1 MDDVVDELYGG
12 TLDDFVARRDAAVRA
27 AKAAKDKELAG
38 RIASLRK
45 PTVAAWAVNLLVRD
59 DASLADAL
67 RDLGEGM
74 RDAERS
80 LDGPALRELGKQRRA
95 LVSGLVTRARRL
107 AADAGQKVSTAA
119 AQEVEQTLTAAL
131 ADPRVADAV
140 AAGTLTHGTEHVGF
154 GSADTTAPPDREAL
168 LPDPGTNA
176 SHSSARGSGRAVE
189 PVDGGTGAEG
199 ASGRSS
205 RAGAARG
212 RAGGPGARGRGGDA
226 GAEVPGGDSA
236 GGGRDSGADGPATS
250 PDRASARTTSE
261 ARERER
267 QERERE
273 RLRRRH
279 EQAVAAREAA
289 EADLERARTRHEDT
303 ATAEQQA
310 VVALEDAQTA
320 STAAYAAEE
329 ELVRALADVRRRLA
343 DARAALPR
351 VDEALVTAR
360 ARAREH
366 EKSVRAAARELERA
380 TKAADRARDQE
391 RRASDELP

>member
-1 MDDVVDELYGG
+1 MTSLDDVVDELYGG

-27 AKAAKDKELAG
+27 AKAAKDREVAG

-45 PTVAAWAVNLLVRD
+45 PTVAAWAVNVLVRD
-59 DASLADAL
+59 DPSLADAL

-74 RDAERS
+74 RDAERT

-95 LVSGLVTRARRL
+95 LVSGLVARARRL
-107 AADAGQKVSTAA
+107 AADGGQKLSTAA
-119 AQEVEQTLTAAL
+119 AQEVEHTLTAAL
-131 ADPRVADAV
+131 ADPGVADAV

-154 GSADTTAPPDREAL
+154 GAAPAVPDDREAV
-168 LPDPGTNA
+168 LPESGGNA
-176 SHSSARGSGRAVE
+176 ARSTGRE
-189 PVDGGTGAEG
+189 ER
-199 ASGRSS
+199 ASGRGG
-205 RAGAARG
+205 AGGAAARP
-212 RAGGPGARGRGGDA
+212 RARDGGPERAHRTARTSDGA
-226 GAEVPGGDSA
+226 S
-236 GGGRDSGADGPATS
+236 DG
-250 PDRASARTTSE
+250 ASAAQT
-261 ARERER
+261 REHERREK
-267 QERERE
+267 ERE

-303 ATAEQQA
+303 AAAEQQA
-310 VVALEDAQTA
+310 VAALEDAETTSAQ
-320 STAAYAAEE
+320 AYAAEE

-351 VDEALVTAR
+351 VDETLVAAR

-366 EKSVRAAARELERA
+366 EKAVRAAARELDRA

>member
-1 MDDVVDELYGG
+1 MAGMDDVVDELYGG

-27 AKAAKDKELAG
+27 AKAAKDKALAG

-154 GSADTTAPPDREAL
+154 GSADATAPADTAEREAL
-168 LPDPGTNA
+168 LPDSGNNA
-176 SHSSARGSGRAVE
+176 SRSGARG
-189 PVDGGTGAEG
+189 GG
-199 ASGRSS
+199 
-205 RAGAARG
+205 ARG
-212 RAGGPGARGRGGDA
+212 RARAAGAGGPGGG
-226 GAEVPGGDSA
+226 
-236 GGGRDSGADGPATS
+236 SGADGPTTS
-250 PDRASARTTSE
+250 PARAPARATSE

-279 EQAVAAREAA
+279 EQAVAARDAA
-289 EADLERARTRHEDT
+289 EADLERARTRHEDS
-303 ATAEQQA
+303 AAAEQQA

-320 STAAYAAEE
+320 STNAYAAEE

-380 TKAADRARDQE
+380 TKATDRARDQE

>member
-1 MDDVVDELYGG
+1 MTSLDDVVDELYGG

-38 RIASLRK
+38 RIGSLRK
-45 PTVAAWAVNLLVRD
+45 PTVAAWAVNVLVRD
-59 DASLADAL
+59 DPSLADAL

-74 RDAERS
+74 RDAERN

-95 LVSGLVTRARRL
+95 LVSGLVARARRL
-107 AADAGQKVSTAA
+107 AADGGQKLSTAA
-119 AQEVEQTLTAAL
+119 AQEVEHTLTAAL
-131 ADPRVADAV
+131 ADPTVADAV

-154 GSADTTAPPDREAL
+154 GAAPAVRDDRAAL
-168 LPDPGTNA
+168 LPESGSNA
-176 SHSSARGSGRAVE
+176 AQSGAREEA
-189 PVDGGTGAEG
+189 P
-199 ASGRSS
+199 
-205 RAGAARG
+205 RG
-212 RAGGPGARGRGGDA
+212 RAGGDGAVARLRVRD
-226 GAEVPGGDSA
+226 GAVEGS
-236 GGGRDSGADGPATS
+236 R
-250 PDRASARTTSE
+250 RAARTSSGESTGTSTGATGAE

-267 QERERE
+267 REKERE

-289 EADLERARTRHEDT
+289 QADLDRARTRHEDT

-310 VVALEDAQTA
+310 VAALEDAETTSAQ
-320 STAAYAAEE
+320 AYAAEE

-351 VDEALVTAR
+351 VDETLVTAR

-366 EKSVRAAARELERA
+366 EKAVRAAARELERA
-380 TKAADRARDQE
+380 TKAAERARDQE